1 MCKIVKKDHAHF
13 RTTETGEI
21 GEDGPEE
28 GTGPPNGQTLRTVA
42 VLEVFTAGAVED
54 VAWLGAPGS
63 FFPI

>member
-1 MCKIVKKDHAHF
+1 MRTSEPLKGTGKIGK
-13 RTTETGEI
+13 I

-28 GTGPPNGQTLRTVA
+28 GTGPPNWQTLRTVA

-54 VAWLGAPGS
+54 VAWLGATGS